1 MPSAGRTRNL
11 TLLARDGLL
20 FGLPLLPYIVMV
32 SLYRRG
38 AGAVDLHV
46 FWSAA
51 QAVAH
56 GNSPYDPAGVAHA
69 RALVEAGSKHGPTA
83 DWAVYPPAIY
93 GVLVPLGLLPWHV
106 AATIGIAGIAAAGF
120 FALRIMGIR
129 DWRCYLV
136 AAGSVPFAISILEGA
151 ISTLLMLSVALAW
164 RGRIPAT
171 ASAAALVAKLFVWP
185 LAFVVAGLHGYRRAG
200 ILLGGAFAAVVG
212 SWAIIGFADLRQ
224 YPGLLSDLSATEAQ
238 NSFST
243 AGFAHALGASPVL
256 GEYAG
261 LALGL
266 ALAVLALRAGRA
278 GRRDAAF
285 TLAIVASLLAS
296 PIVWAH
302 YFVLVFL
309 PLAVRAPRFNA
320 LWLVALPM
328 WFGSPLAAKG
338 HLLAFL
344 ATWPCIAII
353 VFVALRPAR
362 GGSAS
367 EAVRPEILTPP
378 VPSMAR
384 DADTRAAA

>member
-1 MPSAGRTRNL
+1 MASADRTRNL

-20 FGLPLLPYIVMV
+20 FGVPLLPYIVMIG
-32 SLYRRG
+32 LYGRG
-38 AGAVDLHV
+38 AGAFDLHV

-69 RALVEAGSKHGPTA
+69 RALVEAGSKHEA
-83 DWAVYPPAIY
+83 SAAWAVYPPAAY
-93 GVLVPLGLLPWHV
+93 AALVPLGLLPWHV

-120 FALRIMGIR
+120 FALRIMGVR

-151 ISTLLMLSVALAW
+151 ISTLLMLGVALAW

-171 ASAAALVAKLFVWP
+171 ASAAELVAKLFVWP

-200 ILLGGAFAAVVG
+200 MLLAGACAVAVG

-224 YPGLLSDLSATEAQ
+224 YPRLLSDLSAAEAR

-243 AGFAHALGASPVL
+243 AGFAHALGASPAL

-261 LALGL
+261 LAFGL
-266 ALAVLALRAGRA
+266 TLAVLAFRAARAGQ
-278 GRRDAAF
+278 RDAAF
-285 TLAIVASLLAS
+285 TLAIVASLVAS
-296 PIVWAH
+296 PIVWVH

-309 PLAVRAPRFNA
+309 PLAARAPRFNA

-328 WFGSPLAAKG
+328 WFGSPIAAKG
-338 HLLAFL
+338 HLLPFL
-344 ATWPCIAII
+344 ATWPCIAIV
-353 VFVALRPAR
+353 VFVALLPAR
-362 GGSAS
+362 AGATAQES
-367 EAVRPEILTPP
+367 RPELPTPP
-378 VPSMAR
+378 VVLA
-384 DADTRAAA
+384 DADARAAA